1 MYNKLIAKVSV
12 IDTSGFVLKTQY
24 DTDKS
29 CLGKKINHPDKKI
42 PVISELVE
50 KQIIMQKL
58 LRQNA
63 KFLVF
68 LVLLPLLH

>member
-42 PVISELVE
+42 PVISG
-50 KQIIMQKL
+50 L
-58 LRQNA
+58 LKNR
-63 KFLVF
+63 L
-68 LVLLPLLH
+68 